1 MMCLASSSIAEQLAD
16 AAVLAEVYACP
27 VERRVDEGLP
37 PSTAVQVLAEP
48 LVQLVQCP
56 FVALKDALRIRRAA
70 IDAVLQIQ
78 LSEIEQH
85 DKWLA
90 ILANEA
96 KQKRLLLVQPRI

>member
-1 MMCLASSSIAEQLAD
+1 M
-16 AAVLAEVYACP
+16 VLAQLEDVRNAQLYN
-27 VERRVDEGLP
+27 VVK
-37 PSTAVQVLAEP
+37 
-48 LVQLVQCP
+48 LVQCP
-56 FVALKDALRIRRAA
+56 LVALKDALCIRRAA

-85 DKWLA
+85 DNWLA

>member
-1 MMCLASSSIAEQLAD
+1 MATALPEAGGLLAVPEGVAIAVTWYLTS
-16 AAVLAEVYACP
+16 L
-27 VERRVDEGLP
+27 
-37 PSTAVQVLAEP
+37 S
-48 LVQLVQCP
+48 
-56 FVALKDALRIRRAA
+56 ALKDALCIRRAA

-85 DKWLA
+85 DNWLA